1 VLTKL
6 SRRLFGALVAAG
18 MSMVAGLPAVA
29 QEEKFITVA
38 STTSTEQSG
47 LFDYLLP
54 LFKAKTGLDVHVV
67 AQGTGQ
73 ALETGRRGDADVLF
87 VHDTKAEEKFVAEGF
102 AKKRHDVMY
111 NDFVIV
117 GPAADPAGV
126 KGMKDAGAA
135 LKKIAESR
143 VPFASRGDDSGTHK
157 AELRL
162 WQMAG
167 VDVASTAGGWYR
179 STGSGMGPTL
189 NTSAAMD
196 AYALTDR
203 GTWLNFRNRG
213 NLTILVEGDKRLFNQ
228 YGVMAVNPEKHPH
241 VKLEDGALFVNWLLS
256 KEGQDAI
263 AGYKINGE
271 QLFFPNADKA
281 GS

>member
-6 SRRLFGALVAAG
+6 NRRLFGALVAAG
-18 MSMVAGLPAVA
+18 MSMAAGPPAIA
-29 QEEKFITVA
+29 QDKFITVA

-73 ALETGRRGDADVLF
+73 AIETGRRGDADVLF
-87 VHDTKAEEKFVAEGF
+87 VHDTKSEEKFVADGF
-102 AKKRHDVMY
+102 ASKRHDVMY

-117 GPAADPAGV
+117 GPAADPAGI
-126 KGMKDAGAA
+126 KGMKDAEAA
-135 LKKIAESR
+135 LKKIAGEKA
-143 VPFASRGDDSGTHK
+143 PFASRGDDSGTHK
-157 AELRL
+157 AEQRL

-167 VDVASTAGGWYR
+167 VDVSSASGSWYR

-189 NTSAAMD
+189 NISAAMD

-213 NLTILVEGDKRLFNQ
+213 NLKILVEGDKRLFNQ
-228 YGVMAVNPEKHPH
+228 YGVMAVSPEKHAH
-241 VKLEDGALFVNWLLS
+241 VKAEDGALFVNWLLS
-256 KEGQDAI
+256 AEGQNAI